1 MKYSAKFH
9 HKGRVLAACDEN
21 LLGKTFSE
29 GRLKLSVKKDFY
41 SEKMPVSRAEL
52 EEFMKKAEILNLVGK
67 GVIGVAAGL
76 GMRGRPLKIAGVPHL
91 QILKLLKSHG
101 SA

>member
-1 MKYSAKFH
+1 MKYCAKLH
-9 HKGRVLAACDEN
+9 HKVLAACDSD

-29 GRLKLSVKKDFY
+29 GRLKLAVKKDFY
-41 SEKMPVSRAEL
+41 FGKRPVSRAEL
-52 EEFMKKAEILNLVGK
+52 EELMKKAEILNLVGK

-91 QILKLLKSHG
+91 QILKLVKSHG
-101 SA
+101 CA